1 MTESDIHGLTARY
14 GVGVQWQNGVFVW
27 GFSGFGGV
35 VRNPPPLSGTRKM
48 MPLFC
53 CDFINALPRFMND

>member
-1 MTESDIHGLTARY
+1 MAR
-14 GVGVQWQNGVFVW
+14 VGVVGNGRMWCCVHWQIEVFVW